1 MRTATFPSVR
11 TTPATRELA
20 QSVLNAGET
29 LSQFIEDSLKRN
41 IEHRQADRAF
51 IARGL
56 AARDEAKQSGQYVSV
71 AHTMARLRAVQ
82 AASQAATP
90 LP

>member
-11 TTPATRELA
+11 TAPATRELA
-20 QSVLNAGET
+20 ESVLNAGET

-41 IEHRQADRAF
+41 IVHRQADKAF

-56 AARDEAKQSGQYVSV
+56 KARDDAKQSGQYVTV
-71 AHTMARLRAVQ
+71 AQTMVRLRAVHT
-82 AASQAATP
+82 ASQEASTVP
-90 LP
+90 